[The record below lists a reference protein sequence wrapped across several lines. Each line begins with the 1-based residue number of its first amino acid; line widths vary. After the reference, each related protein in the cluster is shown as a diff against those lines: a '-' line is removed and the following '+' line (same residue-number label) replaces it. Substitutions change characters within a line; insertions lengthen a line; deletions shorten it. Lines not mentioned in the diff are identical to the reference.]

1 MIEYG
6 PSKTAKQVN
15 KPPDAG
21 LFSPEKDELAWQKCR
36 EQFAKTFS
44 RDTSGFFFSHE
55 NEKREGII
63 LFVLKCEDILSEVS
77 EKFEKS
83 KFSKT
88 NLNFAL
94 WVEPSEFWKVC
105 EMRRSFFTILLR
117 CGLCYRP
124 EDDNFEESL
133 YSQSYTKKTKDATQR
148 FFFGFTRYAG
158 NKGECLSGIGKGWVN
173 SFEKSKIDD
182 IRGRLLLPKGV
193 EQEYCLVGAGS
204 LWT

>member
-6 PSKTAKQVN
+6 PTKTAKQVN

-21 LFSPEKDELAWQKCR
+21 LFSPEKDELSWQKCR
-36 EQFAKTFS
+36 EQFAKTFG
-44 RDTSGFFFSHE
+44 RDTVGFFFSHE
-55 NEKREGII
+55 PDKREGITHFI
-63 LFVLKCEDILSEVS
+63 RKCEVVLAEVS
-77 EKFEKS
+77 EKFEPS
-83 KFSKT
+83 QFSQT

-117 CGLCYRP
+117 CGLAYQVK
-124 EDDNFEESL
+124 DDNFEEAL
-133 YSQSYTKKTKDATQR
+133 FSQSYTKRTKDATQR
-148 FFFGFTRYAG
+148 FFYGFTRYSG
-158 NKGECLSGIGKGWVN
+158 KGERLSGIGKGWVN
-173 SFEKSKIDD
+173 SFEKSKVDD

-193 EQEYCLVGAGS
+193 EQEHCLVGAGS